1 MTDPSLVCHD
11 PSVTRTVLVVDDHE
25 GFRGWARLFLEA
37 AGHVVVG
44 EAADGGTAIEEAR
57 RLRPEVVLLDVSLP
71 DMDGFAVADRLA
83 DESTVVLV
91 SSREAADYEPRVE
104 RSRAAGFI
112 SKADLS
118 AGALAAVLRSTGS

>member
-1 MTDPSLVCHD
+1 VCHD

-25 GFRGWARLFLEA
+25 GFRGWVRLCLEA

-44 EAADGGTAIEEAR
+44 EAVDGGTAIEEAR
-57 RLRPEVVLLDVSLP
+57 RLRPEVVLLDVTLP

-83 DESTVVLV
+83 DEAIVVLV

-112 SKADLS
+112 CKADLS
-118 AGALAAVLRSTGS
+118 AGALAAVLRSKGS

>member
-1 MTDPSLVCHD
+1 VTDPHLVCHD

-25 GFRGWARLFLEA
+25 GFRGWARRCLEA

-44 EAADGGTAIEEAR
+44 EAADGGTAIEAAG

-91 SSREAADYEPRVE
+91 SSREAADYEPRVQQ
-104 RSRAAGFI
+104 SRAAGFI

-118 AGALAAVLRSTGS
+118 AGALAAVLRSKGS